1 MLVSLFSLS
10 HNCFLVLLN
19 GYAQCFVT
27 LMEISFSCTCF
38 IFIQYHLFTT
48 SLFLKYEGVPNQNF
62 KSARERERETE
73 RPSCAQ
79 ALAQ

>member
-38 IFIQYHLFTT
+38 VFIQYHLFAT
-48 SLFLKYEGVPNQNF
+48 SFFHKYEGVPNQNF
-62 KSARERERETE
+62 KNGKKKKDPAVRRCWHGES
-73 RPSCAQ
+73 
-79 ALAQ
+79 